1 MVSTYFILPWLP
13 RGMYSFNLSLMVKVS
28 DTFAKMFPFMAFL
41 SLKEI
46 FLDQLFLKRTGILVF
61 SLCFWSLI
69 IVSTYTA
76 NLASDIIS
84 QQQRIYPASSLAEAE
99 RLGVTVCAVKGLSI
113 STKIMDKYPKLKL
126 MEADGLHVVYEY
138 LKHGRC
144 DIVAEGASRFD
155 IVKRDETLN
164 GDCTLEWIGRA
175 EDISS
180 GGPASI
186 VDAGFFCTSL
196 VGHVI
201 EYFMKQMIYDGFV
214 EVTYQQYLNSAW
226 SHSCPNVKDSS
237 SADMDDSSRLTLID
251 MGGIFLTHGIC
262 CVVALLV
269 SWLQRWVKKRD
280 QNNRCSI
287 DSETPASCV
296 EDDSSG
302 VIVSSR
308 IIVSG
313 GY

>member
-1 MVSTYFILPWLP
+1 MSPI
-13 RGMYSFNLSLMVKVS
+13 
-28 DTFAKMFPFMAFL
+28 
-41 SLKEI
+41 
-46 FLDQLFLKRTGILVF
+46 GILVF

-84 QQQRIYPASSLAEAE
+84 QQQRLYPASSLAEAE
-99 RLGVTVCAVKGLSI
+99 RLGVPVCAVKGLSI
-113 STKIMDKYPKLKL
+113 STKLRDKYPKLKL
-126 MEADGLHVVYEY
+126 VEADGLHVVYEY
-138 LKHGRC
+138 MKNGRC
-144 DIVAEGASRFD
+144 KIVAEGASRFD
-155 IVKRDETLN
+155 VVKRDEMIN

-186 VDAGFFCTSL
+186 VDAGFYCTSL
-196 VGHVI
+196 VGHAI

-214 EVTYQQYLNSAW
+214 EITHQQFLNSES
-226 SHSCPNVKDSS
+226 SHSCPNVNDSS
-237 SADMDDSSRLTLID
+237 GDDVEDSSRLTLID

-269 SWLQRWVKKRD
+269 SWFQRWMKRRD
-280 QNNRCSI
+280 KNYDCSI
-287 DSETPASCV
+287 DSETPASCF
-296 EDDSSG
+296 DDDGSG
-302 VIVSSR
+302 GIVSSR